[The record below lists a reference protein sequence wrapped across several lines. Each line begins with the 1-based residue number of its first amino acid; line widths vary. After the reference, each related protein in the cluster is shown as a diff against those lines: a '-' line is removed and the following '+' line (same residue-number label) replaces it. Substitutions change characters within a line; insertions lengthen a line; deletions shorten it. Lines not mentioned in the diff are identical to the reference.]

1 MNNNI
6 LREFWLNLKHNLPL
20 MKLKII
26 LASAVVLLLAI
37 ISCNRD
43 EITFEAPTQ
52 QLKFSQDTLVLDTVY
67 NQVRS
72 ETYAVKVYNKEN
84 RDIKIP
90 KISLQG
96 GINSP
101 YKLNL
106 DGKSGV
112 EFNDVALRKKDSLF
126 IFVEIAPIAYAKE
139 AIAEDRINFS
149 TNQHVTLLSVVQDAE
164 FYIKTATNP
173 NIIAQNT
180 TWTSN
185 KAKIIYGEL
194 TLAEGKTLNIEKGT
208 KIYFTKNSGLT
219 MSKNSVLNVTGDLNQ
234 EVIFRGDRNDTRYD
248 TIPVNWNSIKMEEG
262 SLANINYAKIFGGTS
277 GIEMTKST
285 ANISNTFIHT
295 FQNYGIYAVNS
306 TVNAKNTVMY
316 NCGQADLGIF
326 KGGTIDLTH
335 CTLANYW
342 NLNTSMPGFAL
353 YATNEWKN
361 SSGTTE
367 NGALALNIKN
377 SILYTSRDN
386 AIVFKPTSG
395 QTFNY
400 LFDSSL
406 LKYGNNAGF
415 NFDGNAMIVNSIKNQ
430 DPKFLNYYLAKT
442 NLRVANDSPAKAKG
456 KLSAAQSLPLDI
468 MKVSRTLNPTIGAYQ

>member
-1 MNNNI
+1 MKLNI
-6 LREFWLNLKHNLPL
+6 LFALVTVYLLTL
-20 MKLKII
+20 M
-26 LASAVVLLLAI
+26 
-37 ISCNRD
+37 SCNRD
-43 EITFEAPTQ
+43 EISFDAPSQ
-52 QLKFSQDTLVLDTVY
+52 ELKFSQDTLVLDTVY

-84 RDIKIP
+84 KDIKIP

-96 GINSP
+96 GANSP

-112 EFNDVALRKKDSLF
+112 EFTDVPLRSKDSLF
-126 IFVEIAPIAYAKE
+126 IFVEIAPIAYSKE

-164 FYIKTATNP
+164 FYIKTSTNP
-173 NIIAQNT
+173 NIISQNT
-180 TWTSN
+180 TWTNS

-208 KIYFTKNSGLT
+208 KVYFTKNSGLT
-219 MSKNSVLNVTGDLNQ
+219 VSKNSVLNVSGDLNE
-234 EVIFRGDRNDTRYD
+234 EVIFRGNRNDTRYD

-295 FQNYGIYAVNS
+295 FQNYGIMAVNS
-306 TVNAKNTVMY
+306 SLTAKNMVMY
-316 NCGQADLGIF
+316 NCGDADLGIF
-326 KGGTIDLTH
+326 KGGNIDLTH

-342 NLNTSMPGFAL
+342 TLNSSMPGLSL
-353 YATNEWKN
+353 YATNEYRN
-361 SSGTTE
+361 ASGTTE
-367 NGALALNIKN
+367 QGALTLNVKN

-386 AIVFKPTSG
+386 AVVLKPTSG

-400 LFDSSL
+400 LIDSSL

-415 NFDGNAMIVNSIKNQ
+415 NFDGNAMIVNSIKNS

-442 NLRVANDSPAKAKG
+442 NLRVANDSPAKGKA
-456 KLSAAQSLPLDI
+456 KLSYAQSVPLDI
-468 MKVSRTLNPTIGAYQ
+468 VKVSRTSSPTIGAYQ